1 MNRLPIYRLSKP
13 ALFAIISLFSL
24 LIASTPTLQAQSP
37 LEIRASREYWMGMYL
52 GTDKV
57 GYTQVTLR
65 PTKYKKQPVLEMNSI
80 GKMALKMFGSVTEQN
95 SFQRTLVDRQGR
107 PLLAVYDI
115 TSKTSNLHLE
125 TLYNYKTSKV
135 VCRLGK
141 GSEATTK
148 ILTIPAGATILAD
161 TNISNLSKKIK
172 PGTKMTQYTI
182 DPISIEFQKVETLY
196 VGKQRIKDPV
206 TGKMVQALHSRTKL
220 PQVEMHYWEAEDG
233 DFLRGE
239 MGLGPIKIVMQ
250 KETKQGALNAKSTLA
265 PEKGYVPP
273 KDFAVATAIVADKAI
288 KEPRKIKSLDLHIS
302 GIPSKELIL
311 SDTAQ
316 TVEGIAQTEGLYKAD
331 YKIRATLFDAQNSL
345 QYPVKETNLQPY
357 LAKAPYLD
365 TENPNI
371 VQTAKKIRGEETN
384 LYKIA
389 VAIRDWVSKN
399 MTPDP
404 SIGVPRTATD
414 IFNNRRGV
422 CRDYSTL
429 YAAIARAAGIPTRLC
444 GGIVYA
450 EGRFFYH
457 AWVECYVGEWVVFD
471 PTLHNLNNPVD
482 YVDATHVK
490 FAQGDVMQMF
500 KVVAIVG
507 KLQIKVQQEGQ

>member
-1 MNRLPIYRLSKP
+1 MNRLPIHQFSKS
-13 ALFAIISLFSL
+13 ALLTITSLVAL
-24 LIASTPTLQAQSP
+24 LLASAPTLHAQNAVD
-37 LEIRASREYWMGMYL
+37 IRASREYWMGMYL

-57 GYTQVTLR
+57 GHTQVILR
-65 PTKYKKQPVLEMNSI
+65 PATYKNQPVLEMRSV
-80 GKMALKMFGSVTEQN
+80 GKMALKMLGSVTEQN
-95 SFQRTLVDRQGR
+95 SLQRTLVDRQGR
-107 PLLAVYDI
+107 PLFAVYDI
-115 TSKTSNLHLE
+115 TSKTSSLHLE

-135 VCRLGK
+135 ECRLGK
-141 GSEATTK
+141 GDEVTK
-148 ILTIPAGATILAD
+148 KVLTIPSGATILAD
-161 TNISNLSKKIK
+161 TTLSNLSKKIK
-172 PGTKMTQYTI
+172 PGTKLTQYTI

-196 VGKQRIKDPV
+196 VGRQRIKDPIS
-206 TGKMVQALHSRTKL
+206 GKMVQALYSKTKL

-239 MGLGPIKIVMQ
+239 MSLGFLKIVMQ
-250 KETKQGALNAKSTLA
+250 KETKQVALSSNSTLA
-265 PEKGYVPP
+265 PEEGYVPP
-273 KDFAVATAIVADKAI
+273 KDFAVATAIVADKPI
-288 KEPRKIKSLDLHIS
+288 TEPRKIQSLDLHIV

-311 SDTAQ
+311 SDTGQ
-316 TVEGIAQTEGLYKAD
+316 TVQDITQTGDTYKAD
-331 YKIRATLFDAQNSL
+331 YKIRTTLFDAQNSL
-345 QYPVKETNLQPY
+345 QYPVKKTSLQPY

-365 TENPNI
+365 TENPSI
-371 VQTAKKIRGEETN
+371 VQTAKKIRGKEMN

-429 YAAIARAAGIPTRLC
+429 YTAIARAAGVPTRLC

-471 PTLHNLNNPVD
+471 PTLHNLRNPVD